1 MKLKIIISIL
11 LILVLFIVLVFCKE
25 HFINY
30 ISYNDDPRDF
40 YVKFVDFIHGV
51 YRKPDMIVYDRY
63 GNQHLLDYR
72 SEPRF
77 HYGNHPHHFNGHVW
91 MNPSDRVVIPV

>member
-1 MKLKIIISIL
+1 MSKNIPQSVVALTFAFSTISPSFK
-11 LILVLFIVLVFCKE
+11 FI
-25 HFINY
+25 
-30 ISYNDDPRDF
+30 
-40 YVKFVDFIHGV
+40 DFIHGV

-72 SEPRF
+72 SDPRF
-77 HYGNHPHHFNGHVW
+77 HYSNHPHHFNGHVW

>member
-1 MKLKIIISIL
+1 MKILL
-11 LILVLFIVLVFCKE
+11 LILSIILLFFVIKNCRE
-25 HFINY
+25 NFINY

-40 YVKFVDFIHGV
+40 YMKFIDFIHGV

-72 SEPRF
+72 SDPRF